1 MLRVCHNMTNHQGDP
16 GPTKRQI
23 ICLIFSDQK
32 VDKNMSHRQRKE
44 LNFRQQWNDAGIVQG
59 GVNPRQ
65 ISEGPF
71 REAYPR
77 QVKSRRIGQ
86 LNRGNG
92 RYVVHQMINRIK
104 KEKEKLDAHG
114 LKEKECT

>member
-1 MLRVCHNMTNHQGDP
+1 
-16 GPTKRQI
+16 
-23 ICLIFSDQK
+23 
-32 VDKNMSHRQRKE
+32 MSHRQRKE

-104 KEKEKLDAHG
+104 KEKEKLDANG
-114 LKEKECT
+114 LKEKECA